1 MNQDPQQRLR
11 ASALPSA
18 VLQFPLSAKGTVK
31 GSAIAAEKGFLEGR
45 TKDKYNAINK

>member
-31 GSAIAAEKGFLEGR
+31 GSAIAAEKGSLERR